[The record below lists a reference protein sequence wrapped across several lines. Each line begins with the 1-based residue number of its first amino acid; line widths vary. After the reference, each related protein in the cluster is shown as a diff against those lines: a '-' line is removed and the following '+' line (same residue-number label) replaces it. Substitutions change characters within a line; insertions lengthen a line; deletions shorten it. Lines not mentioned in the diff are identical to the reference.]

1 MIKLKTAQLH
11 RICDGLNIEGGNLYK
26 KIKEDHNNK
35 NDFLWANLNIILDQL
50 SENISIELNEHKIL
64 SILLLL
70 IQYYIYNGHLLLK
83 KKNTSYLKISVHIS
97 KILVKMDLYK
107 QINKHLCML
116 MEIPDNVEIE
126 YMDNQINNYS
136 DTNIL
141 ISLNHCITL
150 SSNYK
155 IGTIFICD
163 TYIPF
168 NTNIIIPTLN
178 VNKQYKVKND
188 IIKRLNSIL
197 RSDFHTKTINYVNM
211 YYKSKNINDKANLL
225 AKDDFIRT
233 LIIQIDNAS
242 NLTIGNKIINV
253 E

>member
-35 NDFLWANLNIILDQL
+35 NDFLWANLNIVLDQL
-50 SENISIELNEHKIL
+50 SENMSIRLNEHKIL

-70 IQYYIYNGHLLLK
+70 IQYYIHNGHLLLN
-83 KKNTSYLKISVHIS
+83 KKNTFYLKITVHID
-97 KILVKMDLYK
+97 KILVKMDLCK

-116 MEIPDNVEIE
+116 MEIPENIEIE
-126 YMDNQINNYS
+126 YTDNQIDNQINNYS

-150 SSNYK
+150 SSNYT

-163 TYIPF
+163 TYLPF
-168 NTNIIIPTLN
+168 NTNTIIPTLN
-178 VNKQYKVKND
+178 INKKYRINND

-197 RSDFHTKTINYVNM
+197 RSDFHIKTINYVNM
-211 YYKSKNINDKANLL
+211 YYKSNLL
-225 AKDDFIRT
+225 TKDDIIRT
-233 LIIQIDNAS
+233 PIIQIDNAS